1 MIVKLT
7 TITVQYEYYDSESEP
22 WSNHNFDERINDADF
37 DTSSEEHRIILSRE
51 IVNELFD

>member
-7 TITVQYEYYDSESEP
+7 TVTVHHEYYDSESEP

-51 IVNELFD
+51 IVENIFD

>member
-7 TITVQYEYYDSESEP
+7 TVTVHHEYYDSESEP
-22 WSNHNFDERINDADF
+22 WSNHNFDERINYADF

-51 IVNELFD
+51 IVENIFD

>member
-51 IVNELFD
+51 IVENIFD

>member
-7 TITVQYEYYDSESEP
+7 TITVHHEYYDTESVP
-22 WSNHNFDERINDADF
+22 WNEHNLDERINDADF